1 MMHECRQVDAFPG
14 RLPVSKIDPCD
25 FAIPSDTRENFTYL
39 EE

>member
-1 MMHECRQVDAFPG
+1 MHECRQVNAFLR
-14 RLPVSKIDPCD
+14 RLSVSKIDPCD